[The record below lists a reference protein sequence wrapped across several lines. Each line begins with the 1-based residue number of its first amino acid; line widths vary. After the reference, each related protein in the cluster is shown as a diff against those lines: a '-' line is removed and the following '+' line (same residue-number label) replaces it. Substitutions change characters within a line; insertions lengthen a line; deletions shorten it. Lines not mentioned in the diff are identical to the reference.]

1 VNNTNA
7 APMSGAELRR
17 RRLAV
22 QRELA
27 ENESAWQRELDR
39 EVEEKANTPINWSV
53 RERLAF
59 RSQEYDDDGTNCVTR
74 NVLHFGDC
82 ERQEFEEQ
90 VAALEGRVEQLKLDH
105 EKHVK
110 AAKRK
115 SNNDR
120 KRLERIVSGE
130 LLTSADLTKKTRD
143 KKSLKSRAYA
153 DKQTAKAN
161 QTLARLMQI
170 QTVMLASAL
179 GLDSND
185 LNIEI
190 MTADGPILMPFV
202 TDDFPEEMIEEYG
215 EEPLRVTSQLI
226 LSQEEKEAA
235 TRRIDKVVG
244 VQDKCMISGNQLHE
258 LFMVLPETK
267 GPLHTYTHT
276 HTHTLSLSLSHTH
289 TRRYATHL
297 PPLVYRCRDQQPSL

>member
-1 VNNTNA
+1 MPKKGIGPRRKYARDHGHSFCTALFLVVSRAKRSKGKLTTDTFSSCSGYTPVNNTYA

-27 ENESAWQRELDR
+27 ENESAWQRELDQ
-39 EVEEKANTPINWSV
+39 EVEEKANTPINWS
-53 RERLAF
+53 RCERLVF

-74 NVLHFGDC
+74 NTLHFGDMRRRVC
-82 ERQEFEEQ
+82 ERQELEEQ

-130 LLTSADLTKKTRD
+130 LLTSADITRKKRD

-170 QTVMLASAL
+170 QTVMLASAAL
-179 GLDSND
+179 
-185 LNIEI
+185 
-190 MTADGPILMPFV
+190 TA
-202 TDDFPEEMIEEYG
+202 T
-215 EEPLRVTSQLI
+215 T
-226 LSQEEKEAA
+226 
-235 TRRIDKVVG
+235 
-244 VQDKCMISGNQLHE
+244 
-258 LFMVLPETK
+258 
-267 GPLHTYTHT
+267 
-276 HTHTLSLSLSHTH
+276 
-289 TRRYATHL
+289 
-297 PPLVYRCRDQQPSL
+297 